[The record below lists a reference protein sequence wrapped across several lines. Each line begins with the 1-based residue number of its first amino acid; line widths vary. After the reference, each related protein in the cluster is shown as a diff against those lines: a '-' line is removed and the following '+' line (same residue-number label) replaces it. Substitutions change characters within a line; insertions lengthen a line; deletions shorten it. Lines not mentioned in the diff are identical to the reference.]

1 MNRISGVL
9 RRLTL
14 CAICLLLS
22 GVTIFAA
29 ARGALGCD
37 FYPRFRMG
45 GGGALAAAGYASY
58 ALLALAPGILEW
70 EEGFRW
76 RALRSKA

>member
-1 MNRISGVL
+1 MKE
-9 RRLTL
+9 
-14 CAICLLLS
+14 CLL
-22 GVTIFAA
+22 V
-29 ARGALGCD
+29 GA
-37 FYPRFRMG
+37 
-45 GGGALAAAGYASY
+45 GGALATAGYACY